1 MKITGRNLGILLLL
15 FSAGMQAQQ
24 IEHAETLKP
33 FTEKLKQ
40 NKVSQILLM
49 GDSHIQADWLTAYLR
64 KKFQDQYGNAGRGMV
79 FPYTV
84 ANTNGSDDFTSASN
98 CTWETF
104 RLVHEQKLFPQI
116 GAGGF
121 VIGNK
126 ENSFLELSF
135 KNPQDAFDRVVIY
148 HDVQMDGNEVT
159 LYREAQP
166 LKNFIEKKKETLS
179 HTAIAGETFH
189 EIVSKYNTTT
199 TRLRQINGT
208 GILHPAEGRS
218 YKVERNYLVYNAD
231 FENQI
236 EPVARQKLTGFK
248 TEINIKEPQQV
259 FLMRSDSPA
268 GNIFYGF
275 QFLKNTDKGVVFNT
289 VGVNGATYADFLKY
303 PLQVQQ
309 LVTLNPDILI
319 IALGTNEA
327 FAPISKDE
335 FQYAVTELIT
345 KFRKE
350 NASLP
355 VLLVSPPDNIP
366 KQSRVPEI
374 VSWLRESAVQNHA
387 AFFDLYQAS
396 GGKGSFKKA
405 QLKKEAAADGV
416 HFVKPGYENQ
426 AELIWKA
433 FSEIT
438 Q

>member
-15 FSAGMQAQQ
+15 LSACMQAQQ
-24 IEHAETLKP
+24 IEHAETLRP

-49 GDSHIQADWLTAYLR
+49 GDSHIQADWLTSYLR

-98 CTWETF
+98 RTWETF

-126 ENSFLELSF
+126 ENSLLEISF
-135 KNPQDAFDRVVIY
+135 KNLQDAFDKVVIY
-148 HDVQMDGNEVT
+148 HDAQMNGSEIT
-159 LYREAQP
+159 LYKETQP
-166 LKNFIEKKKETLS
+166 LKNFIDKKKETLN
-179 HTAIAGETFH
+179 HTAASGETFH
-189 EIVSKYNTTT
+189 EIVSKYNSTT
-199 TRLRQINGT
+199 TRLRQLNGAR
-208 GILHPAEGRS
+208 ILHPAEGAS
-218 YKVERNYLVYNAD
+218 YKTERNYLVYNAD

-236 EPVARQKLTGFK
+236 EPIASKKLTGFK
-248 TEINIKEPQQV
+248 TEIKVKEPQQV
-259 FLMRSDSPA
+259 FLMRSDNPA

-275 QFLKNTDKGVVFNT
+275 QFLRNVEKGVVFNT
-289 VGVNGATYADFLKY
+289 IGVNGATYADFLKY

-309 LVTLNPDILI
+309 LVTLQPDILI

-327 FAPISKDE
+327 FAPIGKEE

-350 NASLP
+350 NAALP

-374 VSWLRESAVQNHA
+374 VSWLRESAVQNNA

-405 QLKKEAAADGV
+405 QIKKEAASDGV

>member
-15 FSAGMQAQQ
+15 FSTGIQAQQ
-24 IEHAETLKP
+24 IENAETLKP

-40 NKVSQILLM
+40 NKVSQILFM
-49 GDSHIQADWLTAYLR
+49 GDSHIQADWLTSYLR

-98 CTWETF
+98 RTWETF
-104 RLVHEQKLFPQI
+104 RLVHEQKVFPQI

-126 ENSFLELSF
+126 ENSLLEISF
-135 KNPQDAFDRVVIY
+135 KNPQDTFDKVIIY
-148 HDVQMDGNEVT
+148 HDAQMDGQEVT
-159 LYREAQP
+159 LYREKQS
-166 LKNFIEKKKETLS
+166 LRNFIQKKTENLN
-179 HTAIAGETFH
+179 HTAAAGETFH
-189 EIVSKYNTTT
+189 EMVSKYNSTT
-199 TRLRQINGT
+199 TRLKQMNGT
-208 GILHPAEGRS
+208 RILNPAEGQS
-218 YKVERNYLVYNAD
+218 YKVERNYLIYNAD

-236 EPVARQKLTGFK
+236 EPIARQKLKGFK
-248 TEINIKEPQQV
+248 TEIDVKEPQQV
-259 FLMRSDSPA
+259 FLIRSDNPA

-275 QFLKNTDKGVVFNT
+275 QFLKNVEKGIVFNT

-309 LVTLNPDILI
+309 LVTVHPDILV

-327 FAPISKDE
+327 FAPISKEE
-335 FQYAVTELIT
+335 FQYAVTELIS

-350 NASLP
+350 NAVLP
-355 VLLVSPPDNIP
+355 VLLVSPPDNLP

-374 VSWLRESAVQNHA
+374 VSWIRESAVQNNA

-396 GGKGSFKKA
+396 GGKGSFKRA
-405 QLKKEAAADGV
+405 QIRKEANSDGV

-433 FSEIT
+433 FSAIT

>member
-15 FSAGMQAQQ
+15 LSAGMQAQQ

-49 GDSHIQADWLTAYLR
+49 GDSHIQADWLTSYLR

-98 CTWETF
+98 RTWETF
-104 RLVHEQKLFPQI
+104 RLVHEQKLFSQI

-126 ENSFLELSF
+126 ENSLLEISF
-135 KNPQDAFDRVVIY
+135 KNPQDAFDKVVIY
-148 HDVQMDGNEVT
+148 HDAQMNGSEIT
-159 LYREAQP
+159 LYKETQP
-166 LKNFIEKKKETLS
+166 LKNFIDKKKETLN
-179 HTAIAGETFH
+179 HTATYGETFH
-189 EIVSKYNTTT
+189 EIVSKYNSTT
-199 TRLRQINGT
+199 TRLRQLNGAR
-208 GILHPAEGRS
+208 ILHPVEGAS
-218 YKVERNYLVYNAD
+218 YKTERNYLVYNAD

-236 EPVARQKLTGFK
+236 EPVASKKLTGFK
-248 TEINIKEPQQV
+248 TEIKVKEPQQV
-259 FLMRSDSPA
+259 FLMRSDNPA

-275 QFLKNTDKGVVFNT
+275 QFLRNVEKGVVFNT

-309 LVTLNPDILI
+309 LVTLQPDILI

-327 FAPISKDE
+327 FAPVSKEE

-350 NASLP
+350 NAALP

-374 VSWLRESAVQNHA
+374 VSWLRESAVQNNA

-405 QLKKEAAADGV
+405 QMKKEAASDGV

>member
-15 FSAGMQAQQ
+15 LSAGMQAQQ

-49 GDSHIQADWLTAYLR
+49 GDSHIQADWLTSYLR

-98 CTWETF
+98 RTWETF
-104 RLVHEQKLFPQI
+104 RLVHEQKLFSQI

-126 ENSFLELSF
+126 ENSLLEISF
-135 KNPQDAFDRVVIY
+135 KNPQDAFDKVVIY
-148 HDVQMDGNEVT
+148 HDAQMNGSEIT
-159 LYREAQP
+159 LYKETQP
-166 LKNFIEKKKETLS
+166 LKNFIDKKKETLN
-179 HTAIAGETFH
+179 HTATYGETFH
-189 EIVSKYNTTT
+189 EIVSKYNSAT
-199 TRLRQINGT
+199 TRLRQLNGAR
-208 GILHPAEGRS
+208 ILHPVEGAS
-218 YKVERNYLVYNAD
+218 YKTERNYLVYNAD

-236 EPVARQKLTGFK
+236 EPVASKKLTGFK
-248 TEINIKEPQQV
+248 TEIKVKEPQQV
-259 FLMRSDSPA
+259 FLMRSDNPA

-275 QFLKNTDKGVVFNT
+275 QFLRNVEKGVVFNT

-309 LVTLNPDILI
+309 LVTLQPDILI

-327 FAPISKDE
+327 FAPVSKEE

-350 NASLP
+350 NAALP

-374 VSWLRESAVQNHA
+374 VSWLRESAVQNNA

-405 QLKKEAAADGV
+405 QMKKEAASDGV